1 MNLVHWE
8 KRLHEIELDRI
19 DRRILE
25 HLQVHGRASNLEL
38 AEVANLSPAQ
48 CLRRHRRLE
57 ELGLI
62 NGYAARL
69 NARHIGLGVIAF
81 IHVTMARGHVDE
93 LPKFQDLIADLKQI
107 LECYSVTG
115 DFDYVL
121 KVVAQD
127 LEALSQF
134 LMHTLM
140 HMPGVSAVRSSVCLN
155 EVKFTT
161 ALPLE

>member
-1 MNLVHWE
+1 MKLQTVG
-8 KRLHEIELDRI
+8 LDRI
-19 DRRILE
+19 DLRILD
-25 HLQVHGRASNLEL
+25 HLQVNGRASNLEL
-38 AEVANLSPAQ
+38 AEVAKLSPAQ

-62 NGYAARL
+62 TGYAARL
-69 NARHIGLGVIAF
+69 NARHVGLGVIAF

-93 LPKFQDLIADLKQI
+93 LPKFQDLIADMRQI

-115 DFDYVL
+115 DFDYVI
-121 KVVAQD
+121 KVVASD
-127 LEALSQF
+127 LESLSQF

-140 HMPGVSAVRSSVCLN
+140 RMPGVSAVRSSVCLN
-155 EVKFTT
+155 EIKSTT

>member
-1 MNLVHWE
+1 M
-8 KRLHEIELDRI
+8 KLHEIELDRI
-19 DRRILE
+19 DRKILE
-25 HLQVHGRASNLEL
+25 HLQVHGRASNVEL
-38 AEVANLSPAQ
+38 SEVANLSPAQ

-62 NGYAARL
+62 SGYAARL
-69 NARHIGLGVIAF
+69 NARHVGLGVIAF

-155 EVKFTT
+155 EIKCTT
-161 ALPLE
+161 ALPLD

>member
-1 MNLVHWE
+1 MQTVG
-8 KRLHEIELDRI
+8 LDRI
-19 DRRILE
+19 DLRILD
-25 HLQVHGRASNLEL
+25 HLQVNGRASNLEL
-38 AEVANLSPAQ
+38 AEVAKLSPAQ

-62 NGYAARL
+62 TGYAARL
-69 NARHIGLGVIAF
+69 NARHVGLGVIAF

-93 LPKFQDLIADLKQI
+93 LPKFQDLIADMRQI

-115 DFDYVL
+115 DFDYVI
-121 KVVAQD
+121 KVVASD
-127 LEALSQF
+127 LESLSQF

-140 HMPGVSAVRSSVCLN
+140 RMPGVSAVRSSVCLN
-155 EVKFTT
+155 EIKSTT

>member
-1 MNLVHWE
+1 M
-8 KRLHEIELDRI
+8 KLHEIELDRI
-19 DRRILE
+19 DRKILE
-25 HLQVHGRASNLEL
+25 HLQAHGRASNLEL
-38 AEVANLSPAQ
+38 SEVANLSPAQ
-48 CLRRHRRLE
+48 CLRRHWRLE

-62 NGYAARL
+62 SGYAARL
-69 NARHIGLGVIAF
+69 NARHVGLGVIAF

-127 LEALSQF
+127 LESLSQF

-155 EVKFTT
+155 EIKFTT
-161 ALPLE
+161 ALPLA

>member
-1 MNLVHWE
+1 MHV
-8 KRLHEIELDRI
+8 IALDRI

-25 HLQVHGRASNLEL
+25 HLQAHGRATNLEL
-38 AEVANLSPAQ
+38 AEAANLSPAQ

-62 NGYAARL
+62 HGYAARL
-69 NARHIGLGVIAF
+69 NARHIGLGVTAF

-93 LPKFQDLIADLKQI
+93 LPKFQDLIADMKQI

-121 KVVAQD
+121 KVAAQD
-127 LEALSQF
+127 LESVSQF
-134 LMHTLM
+134 LMHSLM
-140 HMPGVSAVRSSVCLN
+140 HMPAVPRRRAGVG
-155 EVKFTT
+155 
-161 ALPLE
+161 

>member
-1 MNLVHWE
+1 M
-8 KRLHEIELDRI
+8 KLHEIEFDRI
-19 DRRILE
+19 DRKILE
-25 HLQVHGRASNLEL
+25 HLQTHGRATNVEL
-38 AEVANLSPAQ
+38 AGVANLSAAQ
-48 CLRRHRRLE
+48 CMRRHRRLE

-62 NGYAARL
+62 SRYAAHL
-69 NARHIGLGVIAF
+69 NARHVGIGVIAF

-121 KVVAQD
+121 KVVARD
-127 LEALSQF
+127 LEELSRF

-140 HMPGVSAVRSSVCLN
+140 HMPGVSTVRSSVCLN
-155 EVKFTT
+155 EIKCTS

>member
-1 MNLVHWE
+1 M
-8 KRLHEIELDRI
+8 HEITLDRI
-19 DRRILE
+19 DRKILE
-25 HLQVHGRASNLEL
+25 HLQAHGRATNLEL
-38 AEVANLSPAQ
+38 SEVASLSPAQ
-48 CLRRHRRLE
+48 CMRRHRRLE

-62 NGYAARL
+62 GGYAAHL
-69 NARHIGLGVIAF
+69 NARKIGLGVIAF

-121 KVVAQD
+121 KVVARD
-127 LEALSQF
+127 LESLSQF

-155 EVKFTT
+155 EIKCTS
-161 ALPLE
+161 ALPLD

>member
-1 MNLVHWE
+1 VHWE
-8 KRLHEIELDRI
+8 TKLHEIELDRI

-25 HLQVHGRASNLEL
+25 HLQVHGRTSNLEL
-38 AEVANLSPAQ
+38 AEAANLSPAQ

-62 NGYAARL
+62 HGYAARL
-69 NARHIGLGVIAF
+69 NARRVGLGVIAF

-93 LPKFQDLIADLKQI
+93 LPKFQDLISDMKQI

-127 LEALSQF
+127 LESLSQF

-155 EVKFTT
+155 EIKFTT